1 MLAGAPAVEAE
12 LDDRQRV
19 ALAASLASF
28 LACLHGLD
36 AHSVGLQGDALRRLD
51 VPYRQ
56 PQCQSVLQ
64 ELLRAGTISQSLH
77 DALEAALA
85 LAPPTGDGELVIS
98 HGDLYCRHLLV
109 DRQGALSGVID
120 WGDLH
125 LNSRAVDL
133 QVVWS
138 FLPPAG
144 RDDFRRNYP
153 DFSEHVWALARFRA
167 ICHSALVARYA
178 RSIGDRK
185 LLAESL
191 RALGWAAES

>member
-19 ALAASLASF
+19 TLAPSLASF

-36 AHSVGLQGDALRRLD
+36 AQSVGLQGDPWRRLD

-56 PQCQSVLQ
+56 LQCQSVLQ
-64 ELLRAGTISQSLH
+64 ELLGAGTISQSLH
-77 DALEAALA
+77 DALEAAIA
-85 LAPPTGDGELVIS
+85 LAPWTSDPEVVIS

-109 DRQGALSGVID
+109 DWQAALSGVID

-125 LNSRAVDL
+125 LNSRAIDL

-138 FLPPAG
+138 FLPPSG
-144 RDDFRRNYP
+144 RDEFRANYP
-153 DFSEHVWALARFRA
+153 EVSEHVWALARFRA

-178 RSIGDRK
+178 RSIRDHK

-191 RALGWAAES
+191 RALDWAAKG